1 MVEEEKQIS
10 KPSTNFTSPL
20 ETLQSSKKATPTM
33 DNIKISTF
41 PSDPI
46 GSAAA
51 RSNLLQ
57 SGGSMKSMQNYERV
71 EYLFPQCLVEEPKS
85 VLDPKGELK
94 SPFLDMSTIRKQ
106 ASDVVKPRENIL
118 DKS

>member
-1 MVEEEKQIS
+1 MVEEDKIIS

-51 RSNLLQ
+51 KNSLLQ
-57 SGGSMKSMQNYERV
+57 SGGSMKSTINSHEKV
-71 EYLFPQCLVEEPKS
+71 EY
-85 VLDPKGELK
+85 
-94 SPFLDMSTIRKQ
+94 
-106 ASDVVKPRENIL
+106 
-118 DKS
+118 